1 MTQYI
6 KDDVENAK
14 KELKDYNLIDD
25 AKEVLNITN
34 TLINS
39 ISTILIIFSIT
50 SLIVAIILISTI
62 THISILEKIKDIGIL
77 KCLGIKN
84 RQIKK
89 IYFYENVIIS
99 VLSTFL
105 TLIFTSSI
113 AKYLNIFLS
122 KKTSF
127 NNLLSVSLSTGLF
140 VLIISIII
148 TKLATIIPTYIA
160 TKKKIVD
167 ILHNSWK

>member
-1 MTQYI
+1 MFVNSFYSFFSSTSGILYLDKAFNTKLTEI
-6 KDDVENAK
+6 LIFPRNYDAKEKIK

-25 AKEVLNITN
+25 SKEVLNITK

-62 THISILEKIKDIGIL
+62 THISILEKIKDIGIV

-89 IYFYENVIIS
+89 I
-99 VLSTFL
+99 
-105 TLIFTSSI
+105 
-113 AKYLNIFLS
+113 
-122 KKTSF
+122 
-127 NNLLSVSLSTGLF
+127 
-140 VLIISIII
+140 
-148 TKLATIIPTYIA
+148 
-160 TKKKIVD
+160 
-167 ILHNSWK
+167 